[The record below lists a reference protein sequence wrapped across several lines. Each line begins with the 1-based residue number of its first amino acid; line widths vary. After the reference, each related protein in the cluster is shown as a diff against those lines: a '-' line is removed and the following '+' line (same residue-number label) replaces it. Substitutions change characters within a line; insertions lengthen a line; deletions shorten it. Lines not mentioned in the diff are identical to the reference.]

1 MTRAIVKSA
10 LVRTGRFARASVPQ
24 FHETPSAPTP
34 RDLSTS
40 SLSMAATVI
49 LVWMLHDLAGLS
61 IPPEIAA
68 ALSTVIGFF
77 AARLF
82 RY

>member
-1 MTRAIVKSA
+1 VTKAAVRSA
-10 LVRTGRFARASVPQ
+10 LVSTGRFARASVPQ
-24 FHETPSAPTP
+24 LHDAPSAPTA

-49 LVWMLHDLAGLS
+49 LVWVLHDFARLEM
-61 IPPEIAA
+61 PPEIAA